1 MTTIVGKDAPLEQS
15 IAHFQEI
22 LKKLKIVVRESNWL
36 NPLNDVYSVHLDIES
51 CPCIYS
57 NGKGSS
63 RLAARASAYGELF
76 ERLST
81 HMSFSDYY
89 LGLDNSNAPYVH
101 FKDEKWTVIDQ
112 NDPQIPS
119 DVLNSSLRKFYS
131 EGTDLNLEDLVDL
144 QSSAFSRGVCSI
156 PFTNARNGEV
166 VYFPVNLLDN
176 LYGSNGMSE
185 GNTEY
190 EALVQGLS
198 EIIERYVKK
207 EIIKRGL
214 ALPVIP
220 DEILQKYEKSYNSLK
235 TLQGDNLKVIAY
247 DASLGGKFPVVC
259 VVLFNQSNGTC
270 FASFGAHPIFEV
282 ALDRTITELMQGRT
296 FSDLDNFDE
305 PDFDLERTSDIVNL
319 ESHFVDS
326 TGILPMQMFR
336 KLPDYKFV
344 AWDFSGNTQ
353 EQYKALRYMIAKL
366 GFDIYVRSYNELG
379 VCVYRTIVPGMSEIY
394 PVDDLVYNNTN
405 SGIDFQDALLSL
417 PGSEETVETYA
428 DYLDELESED
438 IDNDVLVCQLLGI
451 LPDPKSK
458 WASLRMGE
466 LRCLIALSA
475 KVYPTALT
483 YAIWTVRY
491 NQNDFS
497 LDKLSFYQCL
507 IKVLQCKTEGSLN
520 EEDYL
525 EGFEL
530 LYGKKTLQ
538 NVLDHVNG
546 NARFN
551 GLTASD
557 LNLKGFKSHQELI
570 RIYNIIKDAQEKDLK
585 NEIPLAS
592 DETKDDAKEN

>member
-22 LKKLKIVVRESNWL
+22 LKNLKISVRESNWL

-51 CPCIYS
+51 CPSIYS

-63 RLAARASAYGELF
+63 RLAAQASAYGELF

-112 NDPQIPS
+112 NDPQIPN

-336 KLPDYKFV
+336 KIPDYKFV

-394 PVDDLVYNNTN
+394 PVYDLVYNNTN

-466 LRCLIALSA
+466 LRCLIALAA
-475 KVYPTALT
+475 KVYPSALT

-585 NEIPLAS
+585 NDVPL
-592 DETKDDAKEN
+592 ENKDAKDNVEE

>member
-101 FKDEKWTVIDQ
+101 FKDEKWTVIDP
-112 NDPQIPS
+112 NAPQIPS

-220 DEILQKYEKSYNSLK
+220 DEILQKYQKSYSSLN
-235 TLQGDNLKVIAY
+235 TLQSDNLKVIAY

-336 KLPDYKFV
+336 KIPDYKFV

-466 LRCLIALSA
+466 LRCLIALAA
-475 KVYPTALT
+475 KVYPSALT

-585 NEIPLAS
+585 NDVPL
-592 DETKDDAKEN
+592 ENKDAKDNVEE

>member
-101 FKDEKWTVIDQ
+101 FKDEKWTVIDP
-112 NDPQIPS
+112 NAPQIPS

-336 KLPDYKFV
+336 KIPDYKFV

-466 LRCLIALSA
+466 LRCLIALAA
-475 KVYPTALT
+475 KVYPSALT

-585 NEIPLAS
+585 NDVPFEN
-592 DETKDDAKEN
+592 KDAKDNVEE

>member
-101 FKDEKWTVIDQ
+101 FKDEKWTVIDP
-112 NDPQIPS
+112 NAPQIPS

-336 KLPDYKFV
+336 KIPDYKFV

-466 LRCLIALSA
+466 LRCLIALAA
-475 KVYPTALT
+475 KVYPSALT

-507 IKVLQCKTEGSLN
+507 IKFLQCKTEGSLN

-592 DETKDDAKEN
+592 DENKDNSKEN

>member
-15 IAHFQEI
+15 IEKFEKI
-22 LKKLKIVVRESNWL
+22 LAKLNLEVTLSDWL
-36 NPLNDVYSVHLDIES
+36 NPVDNVFSVNLSVTS

-63 RLAARASAYGELF
+63 KLAATASAYGELF
-76 ERLST
+76 ERLAT
-81 HMSFSDYY
+81 HMVFSDFY
-89 LGLDNSNAPYVH
+89 LGLDNSKAPFVH
-101 FKDEKWTVIDQ
+101 FKDEKWSVINQD
-112 NDPQIPS
+112 DPSLPN
-119 DVLNSSLRKFYS
+119 DVLNASLRKYYS
-131 EGTDLNLEDLVDL
+131 ENINLSLEDLVDL
-144 QSSAFSRGVCSI
+144 QSSSYSRGVCSI

-198 EIIERYVKK
+198 EIIERYVKR

-214 ALPVIP
+214 CLPKIP
-220 DEILQKYEKSYNSLK
+220 KEILGKYEKSYSSLK
-235 TLQGDNLKVIAY
+235 ELQADNLKIECY

-270 FASFGAHPIFEV
+270 FASFGSHPIFEV

-305 PDFDLERTSDIVNL
+305 PDFDLERTSDVVNL

-336 KLPDYKFV
+336 KVPDYKFV

-366 GFDIYVRSYNELG
+366 GFDIYVRSYNYLG

-394 PVDDLVYNNTN
+394 PVDDLIYNNTN
-405 SGIDFQDALLSL
+405 SGIDFQEALLTL
-417 PGSEETVETYA
+417 PATQENEQTYS
-428 DYLDELESED
+428 DYLDELEAED
-438 IDNDVLVCQLLGI
+438 FDNEMPVCQLLGI
-451 LPDPKSK
+451 LPDDKSPWK
-458 WASLRMGE
+458 TLRIGE
-466 LRCLIALSA
+466 LRCLVALAA
-475 KVYPTALT
+475 KVYNSALT

-491 NQNDFS
+491 NQNEFS
-497 LDKLSFYQCL
+497 LEKMAFYQCL
-507 IKVLQCKTEGSLN
+507 IKVLECITDGSLN
-520 EEDYL
+520 LEDYK
-525 EGFEL
+525 EGLEL
-530 LYGKKTLQ
+530 LYGKKTLDK
-538 NVLDHVNG
+538 VIDHVEG
-546 NARFN
+546 RARFN
-551 GLTASD
+551 GLVASD
-557 LNLKGFKSHQELI
+557 LNLKGFKAHQELI
-570 RIYNIIKDAQEKDLK
+570 RIYGILKDALEQY
-585 NEIPLAS
+585 N
-592 DETKDDAKEN
+592 

>member
-101 FKDEKWTVIDQ
+101 FKDEKWTVIDP
-112 NDPQIPS
+112 NAPQIPS

-131 EGTDLNLEDLVDL
+131 ESTDLNLEDLVDL

-176 LYGSNGMSE
+176 LYGSNGMPE

-336 KLPDYKFV
+336 KIPDYKFV

-466 LRCLIALSA
+466 LRCLIALAA

-585 NEIPLAS
+585 KEAPLAS
-592 DETKDDAKEN
+592 DENNDNSKEN